1 MYAAWMWLRAS
12 DEIIGRPFWVLG
24 MASLAVS
31 ASLHGN
37 PPGSVGWGVML
48 ILGGGM
54 LFLFSARQKNIIWI
68 PLLSL
73 WGLSALPF
81 SATATAWEAGNHV
94 SWFFI
99 VPFLPAQALLMTG
112 VIRHALHPGETSLE
126 SHERWT
132 KFLYPTG
139 LFLLA
144 GIMLLLGIWGWDGA
158 QRVGQVWAALGAG
171 VLAAGFTALALTV
184 MVRMAPSDTTG
195 HWSRIFRVDWVNKT
209 LDAVYGFFCRIAEII
224 TSSLEGEGGLLW
236 SLLLLALL
244 LSILSTQAH

>member
-1 MYAAWMWLRAS
+1 
-12 DEIIGRPFWVLG
+12 
-24 MASLAVS
+24 
-31 ASLHGN
+31 
-37 PPGSVGWGVML
+37 ML
-48 ILGGGM
+48 ILGGGL
-54 LFLFSARQKNIIWI
+54 LFLFSTRQKNIIWI

-94 SWFFI
+94 SWLFI

-112 VIRHALHPGETSLE
+112 AIRHALHPGETSLE
-126 SHERWT
+126 SYERWT

-144 GIMLLLGIWGWDGA
+144 GIMLLLGIWGWNGA
-158 QRVGQVWAALGAG
+158 QRVGQGWAAIIAI
-171 VLAAGFTALALTV
+171 VLTAGFTALVLTV
-184 MVRMAPSDTTG
+184 MVRLAPSRPTSQWT
-195 HWSRIFRVDWVNKT
+195 RIFRMEWVYST
-209 LDAVYGFFCRIAEII
+209 LESVYDFLCRIAEII